1 MPSLKQ
7 IKRRIAS
14 VKSTQQITKAMKM
27 VAAAKLRRAQN
38 SMLAAR
44 PYSHRLRNVIADMAA
59 RTDFSHRLL
68 AERAPDQ
75 VAFVVIAS
83 DRGMAGSFNTNVIKK
98 AVATFNEFEGSDRY
112 IITVGRKATDY
123 FSKRKYP
130 VLTKHLDIFPDPTLN
145 SARRIGEQINDKY
158 KDENLGLDR
167 VYLIYNE
174 FKNAAQQQIV
184 VEQLLP
190 IIPEKLSHED
200 YSLEVQFEPDAQ
212 TILDVILPQYINV
225 TIWHVLLESFAAE
238 MAARMTAMENA
249 TKAAGDLIKALTLQY
264 NKARQGAITK
274 ELLEIVSGA
283 EALKG

>member
-27 VAAAKLRRAQN
+27 VAAAKLRKAQN
-38 SMLAAR
+38 NMMAAR
-44 PYSHRLRNVIADMAA
+44 PYSHRLRTVIADMAA
-59 RTDFSHRLL
+59 RTDFSHFLL
-68 AERAPDQ
+68 AVREPQQ
-75 VAFVVIAS
+75 VAFVVVAS

-98 AVATFNEFEGSDRY
+98 AVATYEEFEGSDRFL
-112 IITVGRKATDY
+112 ITVGRKATDY
-123 FSKRKYP
+123 FVKRNYP
-130 VLTKHLDIFPDPTLN
+130 VLSKHLNVFPDPTLE
-145 SARRIGEQINDKY
+145 SARSIGENIIEKY
-158 KDENLGLDR
+158 RNNELGLDR

-174 FKNAAQQQIV
+174 FKNAAQQRIV

-190 IIPEKLSHED
+190 ITPEKMESEPYLLD
-200 YSLEVQFEPDAQ
+200 VLFEPDPE
-212 TILDVILPQYINV
+212 TILNTILPLYINV

-249 TKAAGDLIKALTLQY
+249 TKAAGDLIKSLTLQF
-264 NKARQGAITK
+264 NKARQSAITK